1 MSTAELKNQIINK
14 LNQINDEA
22 LLSDIS
28 RLIQMESEIE
38 TVYNLSDDEK
48 EAVELAFQDID
59 AGKIY
64 SSSSANQLLKQWLKK

>member
-14 LNQINDEA
+14 RNQINDEA

-38 TVYNLSDDEK
+38 AVYNLSDDEK

>member
-28 RLIQMESEIE
+28 RLIQMESKIE
-38 TVYNLSDDEK
+38 AVYNLSDDEK

>member
-22 LLSDIS
+22 LLIDIS
-28 RLIQMESEIE
+28 RLIKMESEVE
-38 TVYNLSDDEK
+38 AVYHLSDDEK

-59 AGKIY
+59 AGKTY
-64 SSSSANQLLKQWLKK
+64 SSSSANQLLQKWLKK

>member
-14 LNQINDEA
+14 RNQINDEA

-38 TVYNLSDDEK
+38 AVYNLSDDEK
-48 EAVELAFQDID
+48 EAVELAFKDID

>member
-22 LLSDIS
+22 LLNDIS
-28 RLIQMESEIE
+28 RLIQMESEVE
-38 TVYNLSDDEK
+38 AVYKLSDDEK

-59 AGKIY
+59 AGKTY
-64 SSSSANQLLKQWLKK
+64 SSSSANQLLKEWLKK